1 MTDMRILLILLV
13 LVAGLLL
20 YVRLSPMDPGRWH
33 VDPET
38 ADRPGSPNAYLLRDD
53 DGDAPALL
61 LAAPPDRVGAALEAV
76 ITAAPRTTQ
85 LAGSAAEG
93 WVTYVQRSRLM
104 GYPDAISIRLTPVA
118 GGTRVSV
125 FSRSRFGYGDAGV
138 NAARVSRWMERLEAA
153 LAP

>member
-1 MTDMRILLILLV
+1 MNVELDRAAVVADFKEAMRGLIS
-13 LVAGLLL
+13 AAAI
-20 YVRLSPMDPGRWH
+20 H
-33 VDPET
+33 
-38 ADRPGSPNAYLLRDD
+38 ADRTFAESMELDAAELPHGRSRDD
-53 DGDAPALL
+53 AWA
-61 LAAPPDRVGAALEAV
+61 LAASPDRVAEALESV
-76 ITAAPRTTQ
+76 TAGAPRTTR